1 MPRPSRIRLPG
12 LTFHVVQRG
21 NNRAT
26 VFNQRQD
33 YVDYLDLLACA
44 AHRYETQV
52 HAYALMTN
60 HVHLLLTPKHA
71 DGMSNTLR
79 YVGGRFVSRINQRYS
94 RTGSLWEARFR
105 SSPIDTEFYC
115 LACYRYI
122 ELNPV
127 RANIVRHPE
136 AYRWSSYRIN
146 STGRG
151 SLLITPHQ
159 VYSALGDSPSE
170 RAERYR
176 DLVDQGLPTRSLQHI
191 RYALRVGLPTGR
203 DSFNRYIGE
212 KLGRPPSS
220 GRRGRPKKAGVKP
233 PDPASS

>member
-21 NNRAT
+21 NNRSS
-26 VFNQRQD
+26 VFKRRQD
-33 YVDYLDLLACA
+33 YVDYLELLAFA
-44 AHRYETQV
+44 ARRYETQV

-60 HVHLLLTPKHA
+60 HVHLLLTPKRA

-79 YVGGRFVSRINQRYS
+79 YVGSRFVSRVNERYS

-127 RANIVRHPE
+127 RANIVRRPD
-136 AYRWSSYRIN
+136 AYPWSSYRVN
-146 STGRG
+146 GGFRDS
-151 SLLITPHQ
+151 SLVTPHQ
-159 VYSALGDSPSE
+159 VYLALGDSPSE
-170 RAERYR
+170 RAGRYR
-176 DLVDQGLPTRSLQHI
+176 DLVSQSLPGESLQHI
-191 RYALRVGLPTGR
+191 RWALQVGVPTGR
-203 DSFNRYIGE
+203 DAFGRDVAAR
-212 KLGRPPSS
+212 LGGALSS
-220 GRRGRPKKAGVKP
+220 GRRGRPRKTGTKHL
-233 PDPASS
+233 DPFRS